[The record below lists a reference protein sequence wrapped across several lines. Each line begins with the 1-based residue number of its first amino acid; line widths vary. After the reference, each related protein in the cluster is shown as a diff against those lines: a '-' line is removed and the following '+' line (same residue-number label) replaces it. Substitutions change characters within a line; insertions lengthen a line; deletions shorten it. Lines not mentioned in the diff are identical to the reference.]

1 MRTVKTYL
9 IRKPSDI
16 KEVLD
21 MSERYPERAEIVAI
35 TETIKLIP
43 YLRCILIVWRL
54 HRTVVWDI
62 LVLRRNFLEDVLI
75 LKTEN

>member
-35 TETIKLIP
+35 TETIKLT
-43 YLRCILIVWRL
+43 R
-54 HRTVVWDI
+54 
-62 LVLRRNFLEDVLI
+62 E
-75 LKTEN
+75 

>member
-21 MSERYPERAEIVAI
+21 MSERYPERAEIVVI
-35 TETIKLIP
+35 TETIKLTREQYHEIQKYP
-43 YLRCILIVWRL
+43 VSNWCFPSRSLRKNLKRS
-54 HRTVVWDI
+54 
-62 LVLRRNFLEDVLI
+62 LR
-75 LKTEN
+75 